1 MKVGDILKNN
11 NLGFTLVELL
21 ASISILALL
30 TGIVLTSYS
39 KYLKGAKERYFK
51 SQEQAVILSG
61 KEYFTDYRSKLPQVI
76 GEVKSVNLE
85 TLYEEKY
92 IDKLKDYNGK
102 ECGISTDE
110 ATNKVYVEKVSN
122 QKYTYYTI
130 IECND
135 YKTVITKRDK

>member
-51 SQEQAVILSG
+51 NQEQAVMLSG
-61 KEYFTDYRSKLPQVI
+61 KEYFTDYRSKLPQEI
-76 GEVKSVNLE
+76 GEIKSVKLE

-92 IDKLKDYNGK
+92 IDKLKDYNGQK
-102 ECGISTDE
+102 CNGSTDE
-110 ATNKVYVEKVSN
+110 TANKVYVEKVSER
-122 QKYTYYTI
+122 KYTYYAI

>member
-1 MKVGDILKNN
+1 MKNN

-51 SQEQAVILSG
+51 NQEQTVILSG
-61 KEYFTDYRSKLPQVI
+61 KEYFTDYRSKLPQEI
-76 GEVKSVNLE
+76 GEIKSVNLE

-102 ECGISTDE
+102 DCGISTDE
-110 ATNKVYVEKVSN
+110 TANKVYVEKVGN

-130 IECND
+130 IECNN
-135 YKTVITKRDK
+135 YKTVITK

>member
-1 MKVGDILKNN
+1 MRNIKRKKK
-11 NLGFTLVELL
+11 GFTLIELL
-21 ASISILALL
+21 ATVTILGVI
-30 TGIVLTSYS
+30 TTSVFVSYN
-39 KYLKGAKERYFK
+39 KYLASAKERYFK
-51 SQEQAVILSG
+51 SQEDTVTLSG

-110 ATNKVYVEKVSN
+110 AANKVYVEKVSN

-135 YKTVITKRDK
+135 YKTVITK